1 MAYIV
6 SLIQEAPG
14 CLAALQLPA
23 RLGYDFSMAASADS
37 IRGGGLC
44 VLTRFPILYREEYAL
59 PHDGKGAGALC
70 AVLDLD
76 GRPLRAC
83 SIHLDANWSELRAA
97 DGQFHLT
104 SMELAQLAWAEFF
117 GQTSR
122 RLAVKALIWQL
133 RGERQMPTLLG
144 GDFNTL
150 PWSSTIRTISRSLRD
165 TAWLTKTYLRGTYH
179 DLSES
184 FQPRIDYLFVSR
196 NVQAWQTQV
205 VSCRTGDHYPVR
217 TELRL

>member
-1 MAYIV
+1 M
-6 SLIQEAPG
+6 
-14 CLAALQLPA
+14 
-23 RLGYDFSMAASADS
+23 
-37 IRGGGLC
+37 
-44 VLTRFPILYREEYAL
+44 
-59 PHDGKGAGALC
+59 
-70 AVLDLD
+70 LDLD

-122 RLAVKALIWQL
+122 RLAVQALIWQL

-196 NVQAWQTQV
+196 NVQARQTQV
-205 VSCRTGDHYPVR
+205 VSCPTGDHYPVR
-217 TELRL
+217 TELRTPACWAALRHGEAATLEHDAALGRERFATVIDVGANKGQFAVYTRLRWPRARKKLKPASNVSRDCGSM